1 LICKCARRTERG
13 RAAREVL
20 SVEAVNSLY
29 YDQRNGYLHVGLTR
43 ADALRPAM
51 ETLTEV
57 GMLLLVATAA
67 GMLLVV

>member
-1 LICKCARRTERG
+1 
-13 RAAREVL
+13 VL

-29 YDQRNGYLHVGLTR
+29 YDKTNGYLYVGLTR

-57 GMLLLVATAA
+57 GMLQRRSGCSSSSPLPPECSSWCRRRDD
-67 GMLLVV
+67 GG